1 MKDSELSHLRKDTAM
16 IHTVEL
22 DKQTASFVRQ
32 LEEQRRIEKNLMVER
47 VRGTKEGLESVF
59 HDIRERVEALERM
72 TSSVSTSYIAPIGWS
87 QLIFAGTD
95 GNSNMIMSGDRDDIL
110 CKHDRVRYLEDSNYL
125 RLSANPHYVERVL
138 PNKSAHARA
147 AANPS
152 TWDNLGYVHVGY
164 STSLALPVSLEPTTV
179 SILSRLNTLFNW
191 VEVNAVAEDWHAHV
205 AAIARLWVAYDGEFR
220 QTPPAQFVNLLATP
234 KEVKTHQHMESLAP
248 SAALAMQL
256 EVSPGSGTTLTMYES
271 IELVATTPNGHAYI
285 DGVFAWEPL
294 AVQVREG

>member
-1 MKDSELSHLRKDTAM
+1 M
-16 IHTVEL
+16 IHTLEL
-22 DKQTASFVRQ
+22 DNQTAAFVRQ

-47 VRGTKEGLESVF
+47 VRGAKEGLDSVF
-59 HDIRERVEALERM
+59 QDIRERVEALERM

-87 QLIFAGTD
+87 QLIFPRSD
-95 GNSNMIMSGDRDDIL
+95 GSSNAMVFGDREDVL
-110 CKHDRVRYLEDSNYL
+110 CKHDRIRYLEEATYL
-125 RLSANPHYVERVL
+125 RLSANPHYVERIL

-152 TWDNLGYVHVGY
+152 TWDNLGYVHIGY
-164 STSLALPVSLEPTTV
+164 STPLVISASLEATV
-179 SILSRLNTLFNW
+179 VSVLSRLNTLFNW
-191 VEVNAVAEDWHAHV
+191 VEVNAVADDWHAHV
-205 AAIARLWVAYDGEFR
+205 AATARLWVAYDGEFR

-234 KEVKTHQHMESLAP
+234 KQVKTHQHMESLAP

-256 EVSPGSGTTLTMYES
+256 DVSPGSGTTVSIYES

-285 DGVFAWEPL
+285 DGVFAWEPV

>member
-1 MKDSELSHLRKDTAM
+1 M
-16 IHTVEL
+16 IHTLEL

>member
-1 MKDSELSHLRKDTAM
+1 M
-16 IHTVEL
+16 IHTLEL
-22 DKQTASFVRQ
+22 DKQTTSFVRQ

-95 GNSNMIMSGDRDDIL
+95 GHSNSIMSGDRDDTL
-110 CKHDRVRYLEDSNYL
+110 CKHDRVRYLEDASYL

-164 STSLALPVSLEPTTV
+164 STSLSLPASLEPTTV

-256 EVSPGSGTTLTMYES
+256 DVSPGSGTTLTMYES

>member
-1 MKDSELSHLRKDTAM
+1 M

-22 DKQTASFVRQ
+22 DKQTAAFVRQ
-32 LEEQRRIEKNLMVER
+32 LEDQRRIEKNLMVER
-47 VRGTKEGLESVF
+47 VRGSKEGLESVF

-87 QLIFAGTD
+87 QLIFAGMD
-95 GNSNMIMSGDRDDIL
+95 GASSSNMIMFADRDDTV
-110 CKHDRVRYLEDSNYL
+110 CKHDRVRYLEDATYV
-125 RLSANPHYVERVL
+125 RLSANPHYSERIL

-164 STSLALPVSLEPTTV
+164 ATMLAVPASLEATSV
-179 SILSRLNTLFNW
+179 SIMSRLNTLFNW

-205 AAIARLWVAYDGEFR
+205 AATARLWVAYEGEFR

-234 KEVKTHQHMESLAP
+234 KQVKTHQNIESLAP

-256 EVSPGSGTTLTMYES
+256 DGAPGGGTTLTIYET

-285 DGVFAWEPL
+285 DGVFAWEPI
-294 AVQVREG
+294 AVQMR

>member
-1 MKDSELSHLRKDTAM
+1 M
-16 IHTVEL
+16 IHSLEL

-95 GNSNMIMSGDRDDIL
+95 GHSNTIMSGDRDETL
-110 CKHDRVRYLEDSNYL
+110 CKHDQVRYLEDASYL

-164 STSLALPVSLEPTTV
+164 STSLALPASLEPTTV

-256 EVSPGSGTTLTMYES
+256 EMSPGSGTSLTMYES

>member
-1 MKDSELSHLRKDTAM
+1 MM
-16 IHTVEL
+16 IHTLEL
-22 DKQTASFVRQ
+22 DKQTVSFVRQ

-47 VRGTKEGLESVF
+47 VRGAKEGLESVF
-59 HDIRERVEALERM
+59 HDSRERVEALERM

-87 QLIFAGTD
+87 QLVFSGSD
-95 GNSNMIMSGDRDDIL
+95 GSPQSEMFGDREDVL
-110 CKHDRVRYLEDSNYL
+110 CKHDRIRYLDAATYL
-125 RLSANPHYVERVL
+125 RLSANPHYVERIL

-164 STSLALPVSLEPTTV
+164 STALVIPASLETTIV
-179 SILSRLNTLFNW
+179 SVLSRVNTLFNW
-191 VEVNAVAEDWHAHV
+191 VEVNAVGDDWHAHV
-205 AAIARLWVAYDGEFR
+205 ATTARLWVAYDGEFR

-234 KEVKTHQHMESLAP
+234 KEVKTHQNMESLAP

-256 EVSPGSGTTLTMYES
+256 EVSAGSGTTLTIYES

-285 DGVFAWEPL
+285 DGVFAWEPV
-294 AVQVREG
+294 AVQIREG

>member
-1 MKDSELSHLRKDTAM
+1 M
-16 IHTVEL
+16 IHTVGI
-22 DKQTASFVRQ
+22 DSQTAAFVRQ

-59 HDIRERVEALERM
+59 QDIKERVGALERM
-72 TSSVSTSYIAPIGWS
+72 TSSVSSSYIAPIGWS

-95 GNSNMIMSGDRDDIL
+95 GTSLSNTNVFSDRDDSM
-110 CKHDRVRYLEDSNYL
+110 CKHDRIRYLEDATYL
-125 RLSANPHYVERVL
+125 RLSANPHYVERIL

-164 STSLALPVSLEPTTV
+164 STGLALPASLETTTV
-179 SILSRLNTLFNW
+179 SILSRVNTLFNW
-191 VEVNAVAEDWHAHV
+191 VEANAVAEDWHAHV
-205 AAIARLWVAYDGEFR
+205 AATARLWVVYDGEFR

-234 KEVKTHQHMESLAP
+234 KEVKTHQHIESLAP

-256 EVSPGSGTTLTMYES
+256 DVPPGSGTTLAIYET

-285 DGVFAWEPL
+285 DGAFAWEPVAIHL
-294 AVQVREG
+294 REA

>member
-1 MKDSELSHLRKDTAM
+1 M
-16 IHTVEL
+16 IHTLEL

-95 GNSNMIMSGDRDDIL
+95 GNSNTIMSGDRDDTL
-110 CKHDRVRYLEDSNYL
+110 CKHDRVRYLEDASYL

-234 KEVKTHQHMESLAP
+234 REVKTHQHMESLAP

>member
-1 MKDSELSHLRKDTAM
+1 M
-16 IHTVEL
+16 IHTLEL

-95 GNSNMIMSGDRDDIL
+95 GHSNTIMSGDRDDTL
-110 CKHDRVRYLEDSNYL
+110 CKHDRVRYLEDASYL

-164 STSLALPVSLEPTTV
+164 STSLSLPASLEPTTV

-234 KEVKTHQHMESLAP
+234 KEVRTHQYMESLAP

-256 EVSPGSGTTLTMYES
+256 DVSPGSGTTLTMYES

>member
-1 MKDSELSHLRKDTAM
+1 M

-22 DKQTASFVRQ
+22 DKQTASFVRH

-47 VRGTKEGLESVF
+47 VRGAKEGLESVF
-59 HDIRERVEALERM
+59 QDIRERVDALERM
-72 TSSVSTSYIAPIGWS
+72 TSSVTTSYIAPIGWS
-87 QLIFAGTD
+87 QLIFTGAD
-95 GNSNMIMSGDRDDIL
+95 GQSSNTIMFGDPEAAL
-110 CKHDRVRYLEDSNYL
+110 CKHDRILYLEDANYL
-125 RLSANPHYVERVL
+125 RLSANPHYVERIL

-164 STSLALPVSLEPTTV
+164 STLLAIPASLEATTV
-179 SILSRLNTLFNW
+179 SIMSRLNTLFNW
-191 VEVNAVAEDWHAHV
+191 VEVNAVADDWHAHV

-234 KEVKTHQHMESLAP
+234 KEVKTHQNMASLAP

-256 EVSPGSGTTLTMYES
+256 EVSPGSGTTLTVYES

-285 DGVFAWEPL
+285 DGIFAWEPV

>member
-1 MKDSELSHLRKDTAM
+1 M

-32 LEEQRRIEKNLMVER
+32 LEDQRRIEKNLMVER
-47 VRGTKEGLESVF
+47 VRGTKEGVESVF

>member
-1 MKDSELSHLRKDTAM
+1 MMH
-16 IHTVEL
+16 IVEV

-32 LEEQRRIEKNLMVER
+32 LEEQRRIEKNAMVER

-59 HDIRERVEALERM
+59 QDIRERVEALERM
-72 TSSVSTSYIAPIGWS
+72 TNSVSTSYIAPIGWT
-87 QLIFAGTD
+87 QLIFTGAD
-95 GNSNMIMSGDRDDIL
+95 GNWSQILSGDRDEVI
-110 CKHDRVRYLEDSNYL
+110 CKHDRVRYLEDASYL

-164 STSLALPVSLEPTTV
+164 STSLVLPASLEPTAV
-179 SILSRLNTLFNW
+179 SILSRVNTLFNW
-191 VEVNAVAEDWHAHV
+191 VEVNAVGDDWHAHV
-205 AAIARLWVAYDGEFR
+205 AATARLWIAYEGEFR
-220 QTPPAQFVNLLATP
+220 QAPPAQFVNLLATP
-234 KEVKTHQHMESLAP
+234 KEVKTHQQMESLAP

-256 EVSPGSGTTLTMYES
+256 EVSPGSGTTLTIYES

>member
-1 MKDSELSHLRKDTAM
+1 M
-16 IHTVEL
+16 IHTLEL

-95 GNSNMIMSGDRDDIL
+95 GNSNMIMSGDRDDTL
-110 CKHDRVRYLEDSNYL
+110 CKHDRVRYLEDASYL

-220 QTPPAQFVNLLATP
+220 QTPPAQFVNLLAMP

>member
-1 MKDSELSHLRKDTAM
+1 MMHA
-16 IHTVEL
+16 VEL
-22 DKQTASFVRQ
+22 DKQTTSFVRQ

-47 VRGTKEGLESVF
+47 VRGAKEGLESVF
-59 HDIRERVEALERM
+59 HDIRERVDALERM
-72 TSSVSTSYIAPIGWS
+72 TSSVTTSYIAPIGWS
-87 QLIFAGTD
+87 QLIFTGAD
-95 GNSNMIMSGDRDDIL
+95 GQSSNTIMFGDPEAAL
-110 CKHDRVRYLEDSNYL
+110 CKHDRILYLEDANYL
-125 RLSANPHYVERVL
+125 RLSANPHYVERIL

-164 STSLALPVSLEPTTV
+164 STSLAIPASLEATTV
-179 SILSRLNTLFNW
+179 SIMSRLNTLFNW

-220 QTPPAQFVNLLATP
+220 QTPPAQFVNLLAMP
-234 KEVKTHQHMESLAP
+234 KEVKTHQNMASLAP

-256 EVSPGSGTTLTMYES
+256 EVSPGSGTTLTIYES
-271 IELVATTPNGHAYI
+271 IELVATTPNGHAYV
-285 DGVFAWEPL
+285 DGIFAWEPV

>member
-1 MKDSELSHLRKDTAM
+1 M
-16 IHTVEL
+16 IHTVEV

-47 VRGTKEGLESVF
+47 VRGAKEGLESVF

-95 GNSNMIMSGDRDDIL
+95 GNSNTILSGDRDDIL
-110 CKHDRVRYLEDSNYL
+110 CQHDRVRYLEDAGYL
-125 RLSANPHYVERVL
+125 RLSANPHYVERIL

-164 STSLALPVSLEPTTV
+164 STSLALPTSLEPTSV
-179 SILSRLNTLFNW
+179 SIMSRVNTLFNW

-220 QTPPAQFVNLLATP
+220 QTPPAQFVNLLAMP
-234 KEVKTHQHMESLAP
+234 REVKTHQHMQSLAP

>member
-1 MKDSELSHLRKDTAM
+1 M

-32 LEEQRRIEKNLMVER
+32 LEDQRRIEKNLMVER

>member
-1 MKDSELSHLRKDTAM
+1 M

-22 DKQTASFVRQ
+22 DKQTAAFVRQ

-47 VRGTKEGLESVF
+47 VRGSKEGLDSVF
-59 HDIRERVEALERM
+59 QDIRERVEALERM
-72 TSSVSTSYIAPIGWS
+72 TSAVSTSYIAPIGWS
-87 QLIFAGTD
+87 QLVFAGTD
-95 GNSNMIMSGDRDDIL
+95 TGSNMIIFGDRDDAL
-110 CKHDRVRYLEDSNYL
+110 CKHDRIRYLEDANYM
-125 RLSANPHYVERVL
+125 RLSANPHYVERIL

-164 STSLALPVSLEPTTV
+164 STTLTLPASLETTTV
-179 SILSRLNTLFNW
+179 SIMSRVNTLFNW
-191 VEVNAVAEDWHAHV
+191 VEVNAVAENWHAHV

-220 QTPPAQFVNLLATP
+220 QTPPAQFVNLLAMP

-256 EVSPGSGTTLTMYES
+256 DVPPGSGTSLTVYES

-285 DGVFAWEPL
+285 DGVFAWEPV

>member
-1 MKDSELSHLRKDTAM
+1 MMHA
-16 IHTVEL
+16 VEL
-22 DKQTASFVRQ
+22 DKQTTSFVRQ

-47 VRGTKEGLESVF
+47 VRGAKEGLESVF
-59 HDIRERVEALERM
+59 HDIRERVDALERM
-72 TSSVSTSYIAPIGWS
+72 TSSVTTSYIAPIGWS
-87 QLIFAGTD
+87 QLIFTGAD
-95 GNSNMIMSGDRDDIL
+95 GQSSNTIMFGDPEAAL
-110 CKHDRVRYLEDSNYL
+110 CKHDRILYLEDANYL
-125 RLSANPHYVERVL
+125 RLSANPHYVERIL

-164 STSLALPVSLEPTTV
+164 STLLAIPASLEATTV
-179 SILSRLNTLFNW
+179 SIMSRLNTLFNW

-220 QTPPAQFVNLLATP
+220 QTPPAQFVNLLAMP
-234 KEVKTHQHMESLAP
+234 KEVKTHQNMASLAP

-256 EVSPGSGTTLTMYES
+256 EVSPGSVTTLTIYDS
-271 IELVATTPNGHAYI
+271 IELVATTPNGHAYV
-285 DGVFAWEPL
+285 DGIFAWEPV

>member
-1 MKDSELSHLRKDTAM
+1 M
-16 IHTVEL
+16 IHTLEL

-95 GNSNMIMSGDRDDIL
+95 GHSNTIMSGDRDDTL
-110 CKHDRVRYLEDSNYL
+110 CKHDRVRYLEDASYL

-164 STSLALPVSLEPTTV
+164 STSLALPASLEPTTV

-256 EVSPGSGTTLTMYES
+256 DVSPGSGTTLTMYES

>member
-1 MKDSELSHLRKDTAM
+1 M
-16 IHTVEL
+16 IHTVEV
-22 DKQTASFVRQ
+22 DKQTTSFVRQ

-47 VRGTKEGLESVF
+47 VRGSKEGLESVF
-59 HDIRERVEALERM
+59 NDIRERVEALERM

-87 QLIFAGTD
+87 QLIFAGAD
-95 GNSNMIMSGDRDDIL
+95 GNSNTIMSGDRDDTL
-110 CKHDRVRYLEDSNYL
+110 CKHDRVRYLEDASYL

-164 STSLALPVSLEPTTV
+164 STSLALPASLEPTTV

-191 VEVNAVAEDWHAHV
+191 VEVNAVADDWHAHV

-220 QTPPAQFVNLLATP
+220 QAPPAQFVNLLATP

-256 EVSPGSGTTLTMYES
+256 DVLPGSGTTLTMYES

-294 AVQVREG
+294 AVQVREE

>member
-1 MKDSELSHLRKDTAM
+1 ML
-16 IHTVEL
+16 HTVEL
-22 DKQTASFVRQ
+22 DKQTAAFVRQ
-32 LEEQRRIEKNLMVER
+32 LEDQRRIEKNLMVER
-47 VRGTKEGLESVF
+47 VRGSKEGLESVF

-95 GNSNMIMSGDRDDIL
+95 GASSSNTIMFADRDDTI
-110 CKHDRVRYLEDSNYL
+110 CKHDRIRYLEDATYV
-125 RLSANPHYVERVL
+125 RLSANPHYVERIL

-164 STSLALPVSLEPTTV
+164 ATVFAVPASLEATNV
-179 SILSRLNTLFNW
+179 SIMSRLNTLFNW

-205 AAIARLWVAYDGEFR
+205 AATARLWVAYDGEFR

-234 KEVKTHQHMESLAP
+234 KQVKTHQNIESLAP

-256 EVSPGSGTTLTMYES
+256 DVSPGGGTALTIYET

-285 DGVFAWEPL
+285 DGVFAWEPI
-294 AVQVREG
+294 AVQMREG

>member
-1 MKDSELSHLRKDTAM
+1 M
-16 IHTVEL
+16 IHTLEL

-95 GNSNMIMSGDRDDIL
+95 GNSNTIMSGDRDDTL
-110 CKHDRVRYLEDSNYL
+110 CKHDRVRYLEDASYL

-164 STSLALPVSLEPTTV
+164 STSL
-179 SILSRLNTLFNW
+179 R
-191 VEVNAVAEDWHAHV
+191 
-205 AAIARLWVAYDGEFR
+205 
-220 QTPPAQFVNLLATP
+220 
-234 KEVKTHQHMESLAP
+234 P
-248 SAALAMQL
+248 SC
-256 EVSPGSGTTLTMYES
+256 VTGTD
-271 IELVATTPNGHAYI
+271 
-285 DGVFAWEPL
+285 DGVDPVAPEYALQLGGGQRRRRGL
-294 AVQVREG
+294 ACACRRDRPPVGDL